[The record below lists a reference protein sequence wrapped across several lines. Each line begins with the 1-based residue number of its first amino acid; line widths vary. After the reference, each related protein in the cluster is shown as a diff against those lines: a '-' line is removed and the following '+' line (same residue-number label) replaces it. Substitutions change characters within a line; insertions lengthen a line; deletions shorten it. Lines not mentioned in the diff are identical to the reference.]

1 MSQTDNQT
9 YSGLH
14 RRYIILTEGQTH
26 PTPAKLAASVLRY
39 RPEQVVALLDST
51 KAGGDAGEFMG
62 CGQGVPIVA
71 ALDDGIRLGA
81 DALLLGITPAGG
93 LVPQEWESLIE
104 SAIDRGLAVISGMHS
119 LLCDR
124 QDWVARAK
132 ASGAELIDLR
142 LPPADIGVNGCRAVQ
157 HAGLRVHTVG
167 SDCNCG
173 KKVTALE
180 IERELRRQ
188 GYSTEFL
195 ATGQSGI
202 AISGRGIAMD
212 HVIADYVAGAAE
224 RLVLENRDR
233 DILLIEGQ
241 GAITHPLYSGV
252 TLSMLHGF
260 APHVLILC
268 HQVNRRIMRGTVDT
282 PVADL
287 RDLISLYEQ
296 ISAPVFPARVVGIA
310 LNTMGLSEEQARQAL
325 AEIRDRCDLA
335 VTDVLRWGPA
345 PLVDALRPWIE
356 SKKIKGK
363 AK

>member
-1 MSQTDNQT
+1 
-9 YSGLH
+9 
-14 RRYIILTEGQTH
+14 
-26 PTPAKLAASVLRY
+26 
-39 RPEQVVALLDST
+39 
-51 KAGGDAGEFMG
+51 
-62 CGQGVPIVA
+62 
-71 ALDDGIRLGA
+71 
-81 DALLLGITPAGG
+81 
-93 LVPQEWESLIE
+93 
-104 SAIDRGLAVISGMHS
+104 
-119 LLCDR
+119 
-124 QDWVARAK
+124 
-132 ASGAELIDLR
+132 
-142 LPPADIGVNGCRAVQ
+142 
-157 HAGLRVHTVG
+157 
-167 SDCNCG
+167 
-173 KKVTALE
+173 
-180 IERELRRQ
+180 
-188 GYSTEFL
+188 
-195 ATGQSGI
+195 
-202 AISGRGIAMD
+202 
-212 HVIADYVAGAAE
+212 
-224 RLVLENRDR
+224 LVLENRDR